1 MTGLQLLI
9 DWNHVIKT
17 SKDIKQQI
25 DFGVWQAT
33 LNQLE

>member
-9 DWNHVIKT
+9 DHVIKT
-17 SKDIKQQI
+17 SKDIKEQI